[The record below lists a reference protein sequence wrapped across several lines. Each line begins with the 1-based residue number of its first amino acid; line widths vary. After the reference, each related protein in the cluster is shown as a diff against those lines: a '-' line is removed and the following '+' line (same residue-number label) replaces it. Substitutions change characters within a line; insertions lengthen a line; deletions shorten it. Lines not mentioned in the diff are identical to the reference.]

1 MSRLVHDGLSEGV
14 FKAENAKAVGN
25 EKFQAG
31 GFADALDWYDRSLK
45 LIDDVLSTG
54 ADYERHAKYGGPELL
69 RCHRKALKQARQLQ
83 VKVHCNRCKTL
94 AKVGRFAEARAA
106 AAAVRALDPENAT
119 AIKAGAHAAVA
130 MEDAAGAEWDVLR
143 NYAIRNPG
151 DVEAAGLVA
160 IWEEARGYADEEAA
174 ARSASA

>member
-1 MSRLVHDGLSEGV
+1 MLTTYALRLLAFFAALSG
-14 FKAENAKAVGN
+14 AS
-25 EKFQAG
+25 
-31 GFADALDWYDRSLK
+31 ALSY
-45 LIDDVLSTG
+45 
-54 ADYERHAKYGGPELL
+54 
-69 RCHRKALKQARQLQ
+69 
-83 VKVHCNRCKTL
+83 
-94 AKVGRFAEARAA
+94 AEARAA